1 MKLETIYQNV
11 IDGETSSVEAG
22 VKAALASG
30 MSAETILNDGL
41 IKAMGEVGQRYED
54 GDLYVP
60 EMVMAAESMQ
70 AGMALLKPY
79 LVDSGIKSA
88 GTVIIGAVKGDLHDI
103 GKNLVAVMLEGAGF
117 DVIDLGTDVEP
128 QKFVEAVRK
137 NSAAVVGLS
146 ALLTTTMEKM
156 KFTIETLKK
165 EGLRDDVKVIV
176 GGAPVTEDYAQ
187 QIGADGYA
195 PDAVSAVKLVRV
207 LLG

>member
-1 MKLETIYQNV
+1 MKIETIYQNV

-22 VKAALASG
+22 VKALLADGVSV
-30 MSAETILNDGL
+30 ETILQDGL